1 MDLQSVVGRLLA
13 QVSQII
19 VVKLLEGVQ
28 VGDEERIGLERRGVV
43 NELAGFPAQG
53 ADREIVEAKFDT
65 WFSNCGRGSGVNR
78 CTGQNGQ
85 SCRSRNRGLK
95 EGASSG
101 LRAGWVH
108 SSVVE

>member
-1 MDLQSVVGRLLA
+1 MNLQSVVGRLLA

-28 VGDEERIGLERRGVV
+28 VGDEQRIGLERRGVV

-53 ADREIVEAKFDT
+53 ADGEIVEAKFDA
-65 WFSNCGRGSGVNR
+65 WFSSCGRGSGFSP
-78 CTGQNGQ
+78 CPGQNGQ
-85 SCRSRNRGLK
+85 SCRSRSRGPK

-101 LRAGWVH
+101 LGAG
-108 SSVVE
+108 

>member
-19 VVKLLEGVQ
+19 VVKLLESVQ
-28 VGDEERIGLERRGVV
+28 VGDEQRIGLEQRGVF

-53 ADREIVEAKFDT
+53 ADGEIVEAEFDA
-65 WFSNCGRGSGVNR
+65 WFSSCGRGGGVSR
-78 CTGQNGQ
+78 RTGQNGQ
-85 SCRSRNRGLK
+85 SCRSRSRGPK

-101 LRAGWVH
+101 LGAG
-108 SSVVE
+108 